1 MLGKRLLILL
11 SLAVLTLL
19 HPACKGGNGNNS
31 NGNTAGNSNGG
42 GAEAASKTVVLWWDV
57 TRSLQEAEKDTGLDW
72 AVKVISDLP
81 PGTSYY
87 LLPIHSE
94 TQRPAP
100 LDQGKIPPLPSREVA
115 ILFRGEVKKRV
126 LKNVKELKD
135 SIQADKG
142 GGGYVQRDRRT
153 CILNTINY
161 SASIIGNRSE
171 QSQPEII
178 YISDMIED
186 CFHQGLRGGKG
197 GYIQLTQPDIDTQI
211 GLAQL
216 LHYDDGLKN
225 ARVTVAVPTATSG
238 SAPYQRPDMEGLKKF
253 WRAVFE
259 KCGLNPENLHWTV
272 GVQPASTAK

>member
-1 MLGKRLLILL
+1 MLGKRVFILL
-11 SLAVLTLL
+11 SLAALTLL
-19 HPACKGGNGNNS
+19 HPACNGGNGNNS
-31 NGNTAGNSNGG
+31 NGKTVVNSNGG
-42 GAEAASKTVVLWWDV
+42 GAEAARKTVVLWWDV

-72 AVKVISDLP
+72 AVKAISDLS

-94 TQRPAP
+94 TQRPTP

-115 ILFRGEVKKRV
+115 TLFRGEVKKRV

-142 GGGYVQRDRRT
+142 GDGYVQRDRRT

-161 SASIIGNRSE
+161 SASLIGNRSG
-171 QSQPEII
+171 QAPPEII

-186 CFHQGLRGGKG
+186 CFHQSLRDGKG

-211 GLAQL
+211 GLAQS
-216 LHYDDGLKN
+216 LHYDKGLKN
-225 ARVTVAVPTATSG
+225 MRVTVAVPTAAGG

-253 WRAVFE
+253 WRVVFE
-259 KCGLNPENLHWTV
+259 QCGLNLENLHWTV
-272 GVQPASTAK
+272 GVPPASTAK